1 MCPQAE
7 VKGRSLV
14 SKPTTQ
20 SSRRYAELMPTQ
32 AMLAIPKLQR
42 RLDDLKQW
50 PAPSSPEDAWSQ
62 SSALATKINATV
74 REVFGADTVEAAER
88 SISVTQFTYNIMH
101 FDRPAPFSKNLEAFE
116 NGRKSAIIHLQ
127 AILDL
132 VIEKAEDATP
142 SSAHQR
148 VLKAYQGLDLHPAIA
163 DAASE
168 LYIDGHYSNAIEDAV
183 KALNNL
189 VRLKSGLELDGDK
202 LMTTAF
208 SVEKPRICFNDLIDQ
223 SDKDEQRGFMMMFA
237 GAVAGLRNPRAHKLI
252 KDDAERALEFIA
264 YISLLA
270 KIIGDA
276 KKVRQAMQP

>member
-1 MCPQAE
+1 M
-7 VKGRSLV
+7 
-14 SKPTTQ
+14 SKPPTQ
-20 SSRRYAELMPTQ
+20 SSRRYAELTPTQ
-32 AMLAIPKLQR
+32 ATLVIPKLQR
-42 RLDDLKQW
+42 RLDELKQW
-50 PAPSSPEDAWSQ
+50 PAPLSPEDAWAQ

-74 REVFGADTVEAAER
+74 REVFGADTFEAAER
-88 SISVTQFTYNIMH
+88 SVSASQFTYNVMH

-116 NGRKSAIIHLQ
+116 NGRKSVIIHLQ
-127 AILDL
+127 SILDL
-132 VIEKAEDATP
+132 VIERAEDSASP
-142 SSAHQR
+142 SAHR
-148 VLKAYQGLDLHPAIA
+148 RILEAYQGLDLHPAVA

-168 LYIDGHYSNAIEDAV
+168 LYVDGHYSNAIEDAV

-202 LMTTAF
+202 LMTMAF
-208 SVEKPRICFNDLIDQ
+208 SAEKPRICFNDMIDQ

-270 KIIGDA
+270 KILGDA
-276 KKVRQAMQP
+276 KKMKQSM